1 MRYFP
6 FLFAENK
13 NLYSLW
19 KSVSGLFLKPSS
31 GILGAPPYAA
41 IKNNAV
47 TKGEMK
53 HEHSID
59 HCKNHLQWRR
69 RNPYIFVTEFALY
82 GQTFRSMPPAQPPFQ
97 TSRNL

>member
-6 FLFAENK
+6 FLFVK
-13 NLYSLW
+13 NLNSSW
-19 KSVSGLFLKPSS
+19 KFVSGLCLKPSS
-31 GILGAPPYAA
+31 GILGAPPYTA
-41 IKNNAV
+41 IENNAV

-82 GQTFRSMPPAQPPFQ
+82 GQTFRCMPPAQPPFQ

>member
-6 FLFAENK
+6 FLFVK
-13 NLYSLW
+13 NLNSSR
-19 KSVSGLFLKPSS
+19 KFVSGLCLKPSS
-31 GILGAPPYAA
+31 GILGAPPYTA
-41 IKNNAV
+41 IENNAV

-82 GQTFRSMPPAQPPFQ
+82 GQTFRSMPPAQPPSQ